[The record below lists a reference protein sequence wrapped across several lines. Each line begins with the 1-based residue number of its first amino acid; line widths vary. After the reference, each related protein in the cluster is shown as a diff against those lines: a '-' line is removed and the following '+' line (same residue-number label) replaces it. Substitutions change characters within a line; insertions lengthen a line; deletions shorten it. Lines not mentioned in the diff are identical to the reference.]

1 MEKLKKYR
9 DFLLEEEEPEITYS
23 FEELSPDAQRKVL
36 EDYYDINIDRD
47 DWSEPIIEGFKED
60 MEELGLSN
68 VGVEYTGFHSQG
80 DGASFTANVSD
91 VEKFLKEAL
100 GKKSDQYLDLGEELK
115 DENSYL
121 RKLKMGLYD
130 LGFDNRERLTPE
142 NFDISIRRISS
153 RYSHENTIES
163 DVDIYD
169 VPESMSEGFDQYQYA
184 SEIGDEVTEW
194 ARGKSKELYSDLSK
208 YYEELTSE
216 EEIKE
221 TILAND
227 YTFDEEGNTI

>member
-1 MEKLKKYR
+1 MENLKKYH
-9 DFLLEEEEPEITYS
+9 DFLLEDEEKEVSYS
-23 FEELSPDAQRKVL
+23 FDELSPEAQKKVL
-36 EDYYDINIDRD
+36 DDHYDINVDRD

-60 MEELGLSN
+60 MENFGLDDID
-68 VGVEYTGFHSQG
+68 VEFSGFHSQG
-80 DGASFTANVSD
+80 DGASFTGRVSD
-91 VEKFLKEAL
+91 VEKFMKEAL